1 MSDRTE
7 APYKPPLSAILFDL
21 RSVIGLLFVVY
32 GIVLTI
38 LGIIGETPE
47 QIAKSGGLALN
58 LWTGLVM
65 LVVGILFYVWAF
77 MKPPLPQLLG
87 TELLLEPERDHVD
100 HYVEGGPMHMGHD
113 FAELHPDEAKR
124 REAHHR
130 RHGSSRGGHGH

>member
-32 GIVLTI
+32 GVVLTI

-65 LVVGILFYVWAF
+65 LVVGIGFYVWAF
-77 MKPPLPQLLG
+77 TKPPLP
-87 TELLLEPERDHVD
+87 PEQEVVD
-100 HYVEGGPMHMGHD
+100 HYQEGGPLHMGHD
-113 FAELHPDEAKR
+113 FAELHPDEVER
-124 REAHHR
+124 RKR
-130 RHGSSRGGHGH
+130 RHGHGH

>member
-1 MSDRTE
+1 MSDRTD

-38 LGIIGETPE
+38 VGIIGETPE

-65 LVVGILFYVWAF
+65 LVVGIIFYVWAF
-77 MKPPLPQLLG
+77 MKPPMP
-87 TELLLEPERDHVD
+87 PEQDHVD
-100 HYVEGGPMHMGHD
+100 HYQEGGPLHMGHD
-113 FAELHPDEAKR
+113 FAELHPDEVER
-124 REAHHR
+124 RKR
-130 RHGSSRGGHGH
+130 RHGHGH